1 VSLRLDWTPR
11 AQRDLA
17 RLDRATRE
25 RIVAAVLRLAETSQ
39 GDVVKLAGKQ
49 PPEYRLRVGGWRVRF
64 AWDQGSG
71 VLILLHI
78 FKRGQGY
85 E

>member
-1 VSLRLDWTPR
+1 MSLRLDWKPK
-11 AQRDLA
+11 AHRDLD
-17 RLDRATRE
+17 RLDPPTRA
-25 RIVAAVLRLAETSQ
+25 RIVAAVLKLAETHQ
-39 GDVVKLAGKQ
+39 GDVIKLSGKN

-64 AWDQGSG
+64 AWDQVSG
-71 VLILLHI
+71 VLIVLHV

>member
-1 VSLRLDWTPR
+1 VSLRIDWTPR

-17 RLDRATRE
+17 RLDRPTRE
-25 RIVAAVLRLAETSQ
+25 RIVAAVIRLAEVRQ

-64 AWDQGSG
+64 AWEQASG
-71 VLILLHI
+71 VLIVLHV
-78 FKRGQGY
+78 FRRGQGY

>member
-1 VSLRLDWTPR
+1 MSLHVDWTPR
-11 AQRDLA
+11 AQRELT
-17 RLDRATRE
+17 RLGRPTQS
-25 RIVAAVLRLAETSQ
+25 RIVAAVLKLAETSQ

-64 AWDQGSG
+64 AWDQGEG
-71 VLILLHI
+71 ILIVLHV

>member
-1 VSLRLDWTPR
+1 VSLRIDWKPR
-11 AQRDLA
+11 AQRDLH
-17 RLDRATRE
+17 RLDRPTRE
-25 RIVAAVLRLAETSQ
+25 RILAAVVRLAETSQ
-39 GDVVKLAGKQ
+39 GDVVKLSGKQ

-64 AWDQGSG
+64 AWDQAGG
-71 VLILLHI
+71 ALIVLHV

>member
-1 VSLRLDWTPR
+1 MSLRLDWTPR

-78 FKRGQGY
+78 FKRGKGY

>member
-1 VSLRLDWTPR
+1 MSLRVDWTPR
-11 AQRDLA
+11 AQRDLS
-17 RLDRATRE
+17 RLDRPTRS
-25 RIVAAVLRLAETSQ
+25 RIVAAVLKLAETSQ
-39 GDVVKLAGKQ
+39 GDVIKLAAKQ

-64 AWDQGSG
+64 GWDQAVG
-71 VLILLHI
+71 VIVILHV

>member
-1 VSLRLDWTPR
+1 LSLRIDWTPR

-17 RLDRATRE
+17 RLDRPTRE
-25 RIVAAVLRLAETSQ
+25 RIVAAMLRLAETSR
-39 GDVVKLAGKQ
+39 GDVIKLGGKQ

-71 VLILLHI
+71 VLVMLHV
-78 FKRGQGY
+78 FNRGQGY
-85 E
+85 D

>member
-1 VSLRLDWTPR
+1 MNLRIEWAPR

-17 RLDRATRE
+17 RLDRPTRE
-25 RIVAAVLRLAETSQ
+25 RVVAAVLRLSETRQ
-39 GDVVKLAGKQ
+39 GDVVKLTGKQ

-64 AWDQGSG
+64 GWDQSSG
-71 VLILLHI
+71 VLVILHV

-85 E
+85 D

>member
-1 VSLRLDWTPR
+1 VSLRIDWTPR

-17 RLDRATRE
+17 RLDRTVRE
-25 RIVAAVLRLAETSQ
+25 RIVVAVVKLAESRQ

-71 VLILLHI
+71 GIVILHV

>member
-1 VSLRLDWTPR
+1 VSLRVDWTPH
-11 AQRDLA
+11 AQRDLL
-17 RLDRATRE
+17 RLDRPSRE
-25 RIVAAVLRLAETSQ
+25 RIVAAVLRLAESRQ

-49 PPEYRLRVGGWRVRF
+49 PPEYRLRVGGWRIRF
-64 AWDQGSG
+64 AWDQGSS
-71 VLILLHI
+71 VLIVLHV

>member
-1 VSLRLDWTPR
+1 VSLRIDWTPR

-17 RLDRATRE
+17 RLDRPTRE

-64 AWDQGSG
+64 AWDQDSG
-71 VLILLHI
+71 VLIPLHV
-78 FKRGQGY
+78 FRRGQGY